1 MSYHDNTTLQENH
14 CRSQAILYR
23 KNTSCDVQ
31 EVYSTTTN
39 TKTNKQAIAKSPY
52 NHSKLFQELLLSLHL
67 NDLSV
72 RLESGNA
79 AYEKKGQL
87 QLRHLHMIQIIPRQ
101 PGESRSTLC
110 KEFSLDQ
117 CVQGDL
123 LTSSSELI
131 ELNLLFITAIFIL
144 IF

>member
-1 MSYHDNTTLQENH
+1 M
-14 CRSQAILYR
+14 
-23 KNTSCDVQ
+23 NTSCDVQ

-79 AYEKKGQL
+79 AYEKKRTITVKTL
-87 QLRHLHMIQIIPRQ
+87 AYDTNY
-101 PGESRSTLC
+101 STAA
-110 KEFSLDQ
+110 
-117 CVQGDL
+117 G
-123 LTSSSELI
+123 
-131 ELNLLFITAIFIL
+131 
-144 IF
+144 